1 MASTFTAMSSVGSL
15 AAPGCHVM
23 DKKFASSSDKLSSSA
38 SISSFSFA
46 RRQNVMSQRNRSPKI
61 CAMAKELHFNKDG
74 SAIKKLQVSFSL
86 RLCRVLIYCDGF
98 LTFVIFFFLFLQSIT
113 CFVSDWCEQAC
124 GFSWGYSWSKRT
136 ECCSGK
142 QVWLPK
148 NC

>member
-15 AAPGCHVM
+15 AAPGCRVM

-86 RLCRVLIYCDGF
+86 RLLGVDLLRWVFYFFNL
-98 LTFVIFFFLFLQSIT
+98 FFLVSTIYHLF
-113 CFVSDWCEQAC
+113 CFRLV
-124 GFSWGYSWSKRT
+124 
-136 ECCSGK
+136 
-142 QVWLPK
+142 
-148 NC
+148 